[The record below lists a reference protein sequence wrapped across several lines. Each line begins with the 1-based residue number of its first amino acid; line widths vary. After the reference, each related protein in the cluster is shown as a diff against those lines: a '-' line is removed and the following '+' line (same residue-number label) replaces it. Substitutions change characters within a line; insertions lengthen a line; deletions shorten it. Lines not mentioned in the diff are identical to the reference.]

1 MSEAFLHLFEGFP
14 YAYGTDAGG
23 CAWVSVNSDTI
34 EAHINGKAMIGIY
47 PMVYDPDKE
56 NHGPAGFVTGSDN
69 RPVYPDMKP
78 SLWKCKWGAID
89 IDEGDNS
96 RIYAENVVTV
106 LQALD
111 IVGWIEMSRSKG
123 CHVWVFAQEWTEA
136 PTMRRALL
144 AALQLSEAEYDAV
157 YPKQDQLEGPPGNY
171 MRVPY
176 GGKRPEG
183 RQEVLD
189 PNGYPMELY
198 DFLLEASQSR
208 VPLSALE
215 VAAGLWKPPVENLP
229 PERTYSRTPLM
240 QMDGTRLRGIAR
252 RMWEDGPHPFYS
264 QSGAGKGR
272 HGFLNRFARA
282 MWEAG
287 YAQSDIVAWT
297 TKLDSE
303 LGSWWSEGPKFQ
315 GRPDA
320 QRQIENVVSKARET
334 ASIR

>member
-1 MSEAFLHLFEGFP
+1 MA
-14 YAYGTDAGG
+14 
-23 CAWVSVNSDTI
+23 VNSETI
-34 EAHINGKAMIGIY
+34 DAHINGKAMIGIY
-47 PMVYDPDKE
+47 PMVYDPHKE
-56 NHGPAGFVTGSDN
+56 NHGPAGFVTDSNN
-69 RPVYPDMKP
+69 RPVYPNMKP

-89 IDEGDNS
+89 IDEGDDS

-123 CHVWVFAQEWTEA
+123 CHVWVFAQDWIEA

-208 VPLSALE
+208 VPLSAIE

-240 QMDGTRLRGIAR
+240 QMDGTRLRGLLGECGKMDPILSTVNR
-252 RMWEDGPHPFYS
+252 VQVR
-264 QSGAGKGR
+264 AGMVFSIGSLVPCGKQGMLSLTLWHGR
-272 HGFLNRFARA
+272 LN
-282 MWEAG
+282 
-287 YAQSDIVAWT
+287 
-297 TKLDSE
+297 
-303 LGSWWSEGPKFQ
+303 
-315 GRPDA
+315 
-320 QRQIENVVSKARET
+320 
-334 ASIR
+334 